1 MNNFKLGGLALAVSL
16 ALGSGAMAQSMS
28 AGDYRTAQDRIES
41 NYDAAS
47 RACESMTGT
56 RQAICSAEAQG
67 KQTVELAK
75 LEAEYRPSETTRQQA
90 TMAQVEADYAVAVKR
105 CDEQSGASKSA
116 CLNTAQ
122 SAQTDARA
130 DAGSQLRSADR
141 GADGSAGTAS
151 GQGVGTTDRQPAG
164 ATGST
169 ARTTAGSAPGD
180 RMNDDPHT
188 LLFDFGSAELRP
200 EGREALDSFIAEL
213 QRSDSSDP
221 IEVTGHT
228 DRIGDDDF
236 NQGLSERRA
245 EAVRAYLRNEGI
257 EASRVDTSG
266 KGSAQP
272 ETAARDCDGERS
284 DAVITCL
291 QPDRRVT
298 LASAGIRNNR

>member
-141 GADGSAGTAS
+141 SAGTA
-151 GQGVGTTDRQPAG
+151 DRQPTA
-164 ATGST
+164 ATGT
-169 ARTTAGSAPGD
+169 AARTTAGSAAGD
-180 RMNDDPHT
+180 RMNPDAHT

-200 EGREALDSFIAEL
+200 AGRAALDSFIAEL
-213 QRSDSSDP
+213 QRSDSTDP

-228 DRIGDDDF
+228 DRIGGDDF
-236 NQGLSERRA
+236 NQALSERRA
-245 EAVRAYLRNEGI
+245 ETVRAYLRSKGV
-257 EASRVDTSG
+257 EASRMDTSG

-272 ETAARDCDGERS
+272 ETAARDCEGERS